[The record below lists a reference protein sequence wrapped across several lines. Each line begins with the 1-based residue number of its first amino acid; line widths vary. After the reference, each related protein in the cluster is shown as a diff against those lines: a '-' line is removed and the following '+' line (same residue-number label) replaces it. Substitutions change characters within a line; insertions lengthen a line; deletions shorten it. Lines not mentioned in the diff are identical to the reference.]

1 MAATPRR
8 SADRAKLR
16 DRPASGNATTKR
28 AAVLDAGQLA
38 AMLEAAG
45 PRDRALIAVMTA
57 GAMRVGE
64 ATLLTWADV
73 DGCDVSVP
81 GGITKTAMGRAFT
94 LPAGACAHLMAWREV
109 CPPSKSGWIFP
120 GIAGAPLSVRGAQ
133 TAITKLAE
141 RLGFKG
147 VSSHSFRRST
157 LTAAHQAGL
166 SLRSVAEISGHQS
179 LAALEK
185 YLDAGAARE
194 SAEAARGLLFG
205 G

>member
-1 MAATPRR
+1 MR
-8 SADRAKLR
+8 SEL
-16 DRPASGNATTKR
+16 GN
-28 AAVLDAGQLA
+28 Q
-38 AMLEAAG
+38 E
-45 PRDRALIAVMTA
+45 
-57 GAMRVGE
+57 
-64 ATLLTWADV
+64 
-73 DGCDVSVP
+73 
-81 GGITKTAMGRAFT
+81 
-94 LPAGACAHLMAWREV
+94 
-109 CPPSKSGWIFP
+109 SGWIFP
-120 GIAGAPLSVRGAQ
+120 GIAGAPLSVGGAQ
-133 TAITKLAE
+133 VAITKLAE
-141 RLGFKG
+141 RLGLKG